1 MKKIGTIILGF
12 ILIFSST
19 TFAETINVAGSGGMI
34 TLITALAKA
43 YMSKN
48 PGDKVNV
55 WQNSIEAKGG
65 IIGAFE
71 GKIDIGMS
79 ARYLTPDESAL
90 GLSSFEIA
98 RVASVIAVNNSV
110 SIKSITSSQL
120 CGIYSGEIQNWKQL
134 GGNDR
139 PIKAFTR
146 PDADSTKLAIRK
158 GIRCF
163 ENLKEGPHVVSMP
176 KAPNMYNALL
186 NNPDSIGFVDMVAI
200 DQAGGKLNALILD
213 GIEPS
218 EKNVI
223 NGKWPIIKHYVLVT
237 KGIPKGLSKK
247 FIDFIN
253 GNEAKKIIKEHAAIP
268 VK

>member
-1 MKKIGTIILGF
+1 MKKIALVLGF
-12 ILIFSST
+12 ILIVSSA

-34 TLITALAKA
+34 TLLTALAKA
-43 YMSKN
+43 YMAKN
-48 PGDKVNV
+48 PGDTVNV

-65 IIGAFE
+65 IIGAYE

-79 ARYLTPDESAL
+79 ARYLTPDETAL

-134 GGNDR
+134 GGNDK

-146 PDADSTKLAIRK
+146 PDADSTKLTIRK
-158 GIRCF
+158 GIKCF
-163 ENLKEGPHVVSMP
+163 ENLKEGPHVISMP
-176 KAPNMYNALL
+176 KALNMYNALM

-200 DQAGGKLNALILD
+200 DQAGGKLTALILD

-223 NGKWPIIKHYVLVT
+223 SEKWPIIKHYVLVT
-237 KGIPKGLSKK
+237 KGMPKGLSKK
-247 FIDFIN
+247 FIDFIKEA
-253 GNEAKKIIKEHAAIP
+253 EAKKIIMEHSAIP